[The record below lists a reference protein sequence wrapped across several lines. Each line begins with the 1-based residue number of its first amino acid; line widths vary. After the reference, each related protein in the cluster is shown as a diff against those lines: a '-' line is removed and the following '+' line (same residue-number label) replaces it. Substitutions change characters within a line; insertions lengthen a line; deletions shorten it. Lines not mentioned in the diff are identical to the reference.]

1 MEIGVDVDQ
10 KKEGTFIKDQN
21 SFWAMSDDDLI
32 EFLKEDLKKSRWD
45 KAIIEGVPEDKVLIL
60 QNWIKKNKGKIEG
73 IEVSIKPTLTG
84 LTVEEEELF
93 ENEYSSMLAVDRT
106 KLIKNKIERI
116 QINLATE
123 YIAGSEPQ
131 REDAQLRWWEQMLQ
145 KAQEQNKANKD
156 RLKRE
161 KKVTKISTKTAKKYK
176 KASKQLKEI
185 DKELKVAQPLLEKH
199 SHIGKGP
206 RKHNSLLNNFIDNFD
221 KEFSKNRKDVPT
233 AESIAINLKKHLENH
248 STKPSF
254 IINVEDENDN
264 CIKWRDDKGNIKYS
278 EWGEAMRARITRI
291 RKKRNKQ

>member
-1 MEIGVDVDQ
+1 MGVEI
-10 KKEGTFIKDQN
+10 EGTFIKDQN
-21 SFWAMSDDDLI
+21 SFWDQSNDDLL

-60 QNWIKKNKGKIEG
+60 QNWIKKKKGKIEG

-84 LTVEEEELF
+84 LTIEEEETF
-93 ENEYSSMLAVDRT
+93 ELKYRAELACNRVQLCKNEIYKFQRYNESDCPEEWKPQRLGKKIKWWKQ
-106 KLIKNKIERI
+106 KLIKAKEQDKKNANR
-116 QINLATE
+116 LH
-123 YIAGSEPQ
+123 
-131 REDAQLRWWEQMLQ
+131 RENEASKE
-145 KAQEQNKANKD
+145 N
-156 RLKRE
+156 
-161 KKVTKISTKTAKKYK
+161 VKTAKKFK
-176 KASKQLKEI
+176 
-185 DKELKVAQPLLEKH
+185 DAQIILEKH

-206 RKHNSLLNNFIDNFD
+206 RKHNITLNDYIDDFD
-221 KEFSKNRKDVPT
+221 KKFSKNRKKEPT
-233 AESIAINLKKHLENH
+233 AESIAINFKKRLENH